1 MDVLSTTFFFIV
13 AIFILVT
20 VHELGHF
27 LTAKLFGMR
36 VDKFYIGFDFAGKR
50 LWKKQIGETEYGIGL
65 FPLGGYVKI
74 AGMIDESLDTNFQ
87 SSEPQPW
94 EFRAKP
100 AWQRLIVLAGG
111 VGMNIILAACIFIG
125 ITFVRGEPRTSLE
138 NPSFVEKGSVFES
151 MGMKTGDRLL
161 KANGKPLQTW
171 EEALDPQLL
180 DSGSLNYTILRDGK
194 TLTFSAPSDIMP
206 KIASS
211 LKEKESYGIRPIVEP
226 LIEEVVDKMPAKMAG
241 IRPGSLIT
249 TINNKAISDWSEVV
263 GIISAHASKPIVIT
277 WQYLEPV
284 KERDITAATLRSEGK
299 TFVTTIMPTE
309 GGKIGIS
316 PKQATLTMYKKLN
329 MVDAIGSGINQTNKV
344 SLKIIQDFSKIFTG
358 QVDARQSLGG
368 PLAIAEMAK
377 QSAKQGVFLE
387 FLAILSI
394 NLAILNILPIPA
406 LDGGQFV
413 LNAIEGIIRR
423 EIPFAIK
430 MRIQQVGMTLL
441 LILFAY
447 IIFND
452 ILHLLN

>member
-1 MDVLSTTFFFIV
+1 MDFLITLFSFIV

-20 VHELGHF
+20 AHELGHF

-36 VDKFYIGFDFAGKR
+36 VDKFYIGFDFGGKR
-50 LWKKQIGETEYGIGL
+50 LWKKKIGETEYGIGA

-100 AWQRLIVLAGG
+100 VWQRLIVLAGG
-111 VGMNIILAACIFIG
+111 VGMNLILAAMIFIG
-125 ITFVRGEPRTSLE
+125 IALALGEPRTSVN
-138 NPSFVEKGSVFES
+138 NPSFVEKGSVFDA
-151 MGMKTGDRLL
+151 MGMKTGDRFLL
-161 KANGKPLQTW
+161 ANGNPLQTW
-171 EEALDPQLL
+171 EEALDQHLL
-180 DSGSLNYTILRDGK
+180 TSHSLNYTILRNGNR
-194 TLTFSAPSDIMP
+194 LTITVPSDIIA
-206 KIASS
+206 KIEAGI
-211 LKEKESYGIRPIVEP
+211 KEKQSSGIRPITEP
-226 LIEEVVDKMPAKMAG
+226 LIEKVVDDMPAKKAG
-241 IRPGSLIT
+241 IKSGSLIT
-249 TINNKAISDWSEVV
+249 AINGIPVSDWLEVV

-277 WQYLEPV
+277 WQYLEPS
-284 KERDITAATLRSEGK
+284 KGSDLSPATLRSEGK
-299 TFVTTIMPTE
+299 TFITTVMPNE
-309 GGKIGIS
+309 AGKIGIS
-316 PKQATLTMYKKLN
+316 LKQASVTIYKKLN
-329 MVDAIGSGINQTNKV
+329 VVDATARGLNQTNKI
-344 SLKIIQDFSKIFTG
+344 SLDIIQQFSKIFTG
-358 QVDARQSLGG
+358 KVDARKSLGG

-413 LNAIEGIIRR
+413 LNAIEGISRR

>member
-20 VHELGHF
+20 AHELGHF

-50 LWKKQIGETEYGIGL
+50 LWKKKIGETEYGIGA

-74 AGMIDESLDTNFQ
+74 AGMVDESHDTNFQ
-87 SSEPQPW
+87 ATEPKPW

-100 AWQRLIVLAGG
+100 VWQRLIVLAGG
-111 VGMNIILAACIFIG
+111 VGMNFILAAIIFIG
-125 ITFVRGEPRTSLE
+125 ITFVRGEPRTSIN
-138 NPSFVEKGSVFES
+138 NPSFVEKGSVFDA
-151 MGMKTGDRLL
+151 MGMKTGDRFLL
-161 KANGKPLQTW
+161 ANGKPLDSW
-171 EEALDPQLL
+171 EEALDPALFTAA
-180 DSGSLNYTILRDGK
+180 SLQYTLLRDGK
-194 TLTFSAPSDIMP
+194 SITIDAPSNIM
-206 KIASS
+206 SS
-211 LKEKESYGIRPIVEP
+211 INEKQSLGLRPVVPPVID
-226 LIEEVVDKMPAKMAG
+226 EVLSKMPASNAG
-241 IRPGSLIT
+241 MQSGALIT
-249 TINNKAISDWSEVV
+249 AINGKLVSDWQEVV
-263 GIISAHASKPIVIT
+263 GIISAHASKPILIT
-277 WQYLEPV
+277 WQYLEPS
-284 KERDITAATLRSEGK
+284 KNRDITAATLRSEGK
-299 TFVTTIMPTE
+299 TFVTTLTPNE

-316 PKQATLTMYKKLN
+316 LKQTPVTMYKKLN
-329 MVDAIGSGINQTNKV
+329 VVDAAASGLNQTKKI
-344 SLKIIQDFSKIFTG
+344 SLDLIQQFSKIFTG
-358 QVDARQSLGG
+358 QVDARKSLGG
-368 PLAIAEMAK
+368 PIAIAEMAK

-406 LDGGQFV
+406 LDGGQFI

-447 IIFND
+447 IILND
-452 ILHLLN
+452 ILHLWN